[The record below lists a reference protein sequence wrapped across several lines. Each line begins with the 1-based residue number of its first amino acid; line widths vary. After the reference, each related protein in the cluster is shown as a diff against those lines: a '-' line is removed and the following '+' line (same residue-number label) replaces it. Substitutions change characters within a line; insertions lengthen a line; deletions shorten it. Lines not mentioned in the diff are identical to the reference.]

1 MKYFNILSFILFFL
15 GNITANTQRDSLFR
29 VYNQAKGND
38 KIYKQITYACY
49 ILPPESTKAIAL
61 LNDAIF
67 KSQQN
72 SYVEGEIRGNDFL
85 GWYYFERLGDQ
96 NNAIKYYQK
105 ALKIAKENQKN
116 DAVYGIYLHLTDV
129 YLITG
134 DNIGAINIIHES
146 KAFSEKTGKIEQIN
160 YHNIQLLEC
169 YSNIGDFK
177 KAYMIFREGLAIA
190 QKNKDKHALWSLY
203 TGIAD
208 TKNKEHKVTEALSYI
223 EKAIE
228 IGKENEEYYA
238 ILNFQAKVELL
249 IQLNRLDEAEKL
261 CIQIQ
266 DEMRIT
272 PAFDFVGS
280 TNAALGLIHIARKNY
295 PKALFYTLASYKEV
309 EPTNNNTNLM
319 VLDSTLSKIYFQL
332 GEYRKSVESLRHHI
346 KLKDQLYSEKNI
358 REFQNLQHQFELE
371 KNQLEI
377 EKAEFSKKIYL
388 ILSVILLLALGLGV
402 IVFFIKQKNNLL
414 NIKLLD
420 ETSKNEEQ
428 KREQMQF
435 EMDNKIRELTSMA
448 MIADQK
454 NVLWQNVKQKLQDKL
469 KEMPTIT
476 ENDSRIIFK
485 IIEQNTDNKNEWDT
499 FKIHFEQVHP
509 QFFKTLSNL
518 SPNLTSLELRQC
530 AYIKIN
536 LTPKQVGNL
545 LNITTDAVKKSRMRI
560 KKKFN
565 LSAED
570 SLGVFIDTV
579 REN

>member
-1 MKYFNILSFILFFL
+1 MFS
-15 GNITANTQRDSLFR
+15 GNISAYTTRDSLFN

-49 ILPPESTKAIAL
+49 VLPPESTKALAL
-61 LNDAIF
+61 LNDAIV
-67 KSQQN
+67 KSRQN
-72 SYVEGEIRGNDFL
+72 SYIEGEIRGNDFL

-96 NNAIKYYQK
+96 RNAIKYYQK

-116 DAVYGIYLHLTDV
+116 DSVYGIYLHLTDV

-134 DNIGAINIIHES
+134 DNISAINIIHES
-146 KAFSEKTGKIEQIN
+146 KAFSEKTGKIDQIN

-208 TKNKEHKVTEALSYI
+208 TKNKEHKVTEALNYI

-228 IGKENEEYYA
+228 IGKETKEYYA
-238 ILNFQAKVELL
+238 VLNFQAKVELL

-266 DEMRIT
+266 DEMRVT

-280 TNAALGLIHIARKNY
+280 TNAALGLIHLARKNY

-332 GEYRKSVESLRHHI
+332 GDYRKSVESLRHHI
-346 KLKDQLYSEKNI
+346 KLKDQLYSEKKV
-358 REFQNLQHQFELE
+358 RDFQNLQHQFE
-371 KNQLEI
+371 I
-377 EKAEFSKKIYL
+377 EKSQLKIENAEFSRKIYL
-388 ILSVILLLALGLGV
+388 ILSIILLCALGLGI
-402 IVFFIKQKNNLL
+402 IVFYIKQKNNLL

-420 ETSKNEEQ
+420 ETAKNEEQ
-428 KREQMQF
+428 KREQMQL

-448 MIADQK
+448 MVADQK
-454 NVLWQNVKQKLQDKL
+454 NILWQNVKQKLHDKL
-469 KEMPTIT
+469 KEIPTIS
-476 ENDSRIIFK
+476 EVDSGAIFK
-485 IIEQNTDNKNEWDT
+485 IIDQNTDNQNEWDT

-518 SPNLTSLELRQC
+518 APNLTALELRQC

-536 LTPKQVGNL
+536 LTLKQVGNL
-545 LNITTDAVKKSRMRI
+545 LNITPDAVKKSRMRI
-560 KKKFN
+560 KKKLN
-565 LSAED
+565 LTADD
-570 SLGVFIDTV
+570 SLSVFIATIQKN
-579 REN
+579 ES